1 MVYFSKKIK
10 CMITQAFEKPKVRS
24 RKIPTKF
31 IREEVNGKPYYY
43 KGYKSVMNGTKQIEE
58 IMGSSSLQSFLVG
71 FIYGVLFSKIN
82 RKKYLLTTNE
92 TGLHLGNNNNLS
104 TDIGIFLKEN
114 VVLNDKYFEIAPE
127 IAIEVDVKIDTNDI
141 EYVFSKSAEMMN
153 FGTQK
158 ILWVLT
164 KHKKIML
171 FSKNETTQVL
181 DWENDIYL
189 MEGVVLNIQKLIEE
203 EGINAMF

>member
-1 MVYFSKKIK
+1 MVAQISDI
-10 CMITQAFEKPKVRS
+10 PKVKS
-24 RKIPTKF
+24 RKIPEKY
-31 IREEVNGKPYYY
+31 IREVVNGKPYYY

-58 IMGSSSLQSFLVG
+58 IMGSSSLQSIIVMILAFFVKSNLNK
-71 FIYGVLFSKIN
+71 S
-82 RKKYLLTTNE
+82 KYLLATNE
-92 TGLHLGNNNNLS
+92 AGLHLGNNNNLA

-127 IAIEVDVKIDTNDI
+127 IAIEVDVKIDSSEI

-164 KHKKIML
+164 KHKKIMV
-171 FSKNETTQVL
+171 FSKKETTQVL
-181 DWENDIYL
+181 DWDKDIYL
-189 MEGVVLNIQKLIEE
+189 MDGVVLNIQNLIEE
-203 EGINAMF
+203 EGINTMF